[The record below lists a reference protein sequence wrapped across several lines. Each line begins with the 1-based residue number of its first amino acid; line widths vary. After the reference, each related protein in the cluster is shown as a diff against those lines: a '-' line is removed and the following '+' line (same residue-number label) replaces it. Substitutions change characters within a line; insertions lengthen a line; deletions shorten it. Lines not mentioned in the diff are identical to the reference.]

1 MRLDLFIHVLGDQ
14 KQIDI
19 LIKQGEL
26 IMETVQTLNE
36 KLDNLTNV
44 VTAERA
50 EVQSMIAD
58 LKAEIQRLTDQI
70 GQGTPA
76 TQADLDGL
84 GARIDL
90 ATTNI
95 QAISEAAPP
104 TPPTV

>member
-14 KQIDI
+14 KQID
-19 LIKQGEL
+19 LLVKQGRL
-26 IMETVQTLNE
+26 IMESVASLNA

-44 VTAERA
+44 VNAERA
-50 EVQSMIAD
+50 EVQSMMTD
-58 LKAEIQRLTDQI
+58 LKNEIQRLTDQI
-70 GQGTPA
+70 AQGQLV

-95 QAISEAAPP
+95 QAISEA